1 MFQKWKV
8 LVENESRDKVKV
20 LETDRGREYTSTQS
34 LRHSPNLLGHHKL
47 TVPKTPEQN
56 RVAERMTRT

>member
-20 LETDRGREYTSTQS
+20 LETDQGREYTSTQS
-34 LRHSPNLLGHHKL
+34 LRHFPNLLGHH
-47 TVPKTPEQN
+47 E
-56 RVAERMTRT
+56 